1 MGGATSDSFVHHS
14 NPSWWSWPGR
24 SCSRWPSGSTSQPAS
39 PRGDVLVRGGH
50 GRGVRHHGRR
60 RRPRGARR
68 PLRAVDHGVR
78 TGRGHRV
85 RRWAPGRG
93 DTLDP
98 HQRHHGASCS
108 PGAPSWGSWPGAR
121 RPATGPPWL
130 LRGYRSAAA
139 IFLVGFATLDTLSP
153 PPARHR
159 VLSFWSANVPTRPL
173 GASVADW
180 LGFPR
185 VMGGLG
191 VGAGTTALAI
201 CALIVVGVLTS
212 TGRESP
218 PVAWRHARRDR

>member
-1 MGGATSDSFVHHS
+1 MGRPRTPSSTTPT
-14 NPSWWSWPGR
+14 PSWWSWPGR

-153 PPARHR
+153 PPGTPPSPLLLERERPDATARSLGRRLAGLPARDGRARGRGGDHGARHLRPDCRRRAHEHGSR
-159 VLSFWSANVPTRPL
+159 VAT
-173 GASVADW
+173 GSVA
-180 LGFPR
+180 
-185 VMGGLG
+185 
-191 VGAGTTALAI
+191 T
-201 CALIVVGVLTS
+201 C
-212 TGRESP
+212 P
-218 PVAWRHARRDR
+218 P